1 MSEKKIIKLTY
12 ILVIISLIS
21 KVFGFIRDLLIAKNF
36 GAGMETDVYFIA
48 LVTSTILFAIVSLA
62 LTTTLIPMIS
72 RVVDKEGKK
81 KEIQYV
87 NNLSNILFLFTLFI
101 VTIGYFFAPFL
112 VNLVASGF
120 NGEKFELA
128 VKLTRIGLPIII
140 FNTTFAVFK
149 GYLHVNGKFI
159 IPALEGLAI
168 SLPIIS
174 YLLFFSND
182 FGIIGLMIVTT
193 LTGIFKLIL
202 IIPSTLKNGFS
213 FIPSFNLN
221 DKYFKM
227 TLFMLGPVIL
237 GSLSGYINTIVD
249 RSIAS
254 QLIEGSISA
263 LSYAAR
269 IRQIVLGLFITS
281 LITILYPMISKILS
295 ENKNIESTLK
305 FGINV
310 IIIISIPA
318 TTVLMTLDFPITML
332 IFQRDAFTLAD
343 TLMTSSALYYYS
355 IGIIGIGITGLLS
368 KVFFATHDTKTPMI
382 ISVIAVILNII
393 LNLILTTFMGHNGL
407 ALGTSIAA
415 IFSALTLMIIL
426 KRRNKDILFF
436 NYSVVFLKASI
447 ASIFMCLLIYS
458 LSEYYI
464 NIIDGSFLFK
474 SFKLIFIVSIGLI
487 FYSLLVYLMKVEE
500 INVGLALIKE
510 KLQNFKFMK
519 IGK

>member
-1 MSEKKIIKLTY
+1 M
-12 ILVIISLIS
+12 
-21 KVFGFIRDLLIAKNF
+21 
-36 GAGMETDVYFIA
+36 
-48 LVTSTILFAIVSLA
+48 
-62 LTTTLIPMIS
+62 
-72 RVVDKEGKK
+72 
-81 KEIQYV
+81 
-87 NNLSNILFLFTLFI
+87 
-101 VTIGYFFAPFL
+101 
-112 VNLVASGF
+112 
-120 NGEKFELA
+120 
-128 VKLTRIGLPIII
+128 
-140 FNTTFAVFK
+140 
-149 GYLHVNGKFI
+149 

-174 YLLFFSND
+174 YLFFFSNE

-213 FIPSFNLN
+213 YIPSFNLN

-227 TLFMLGPVIL
+227 TLVMLGPVIL

-281 LITILYPMISKILS
+281 LITILYPMISKIVS
-295 ENKNIESTLK
+295 ENKNIECTLK

-332 IFQRDAFTLAD
+332 IFQRDAFTLVD

-382 ISVIAVILNII
+382 ISVITVILNII
-393 LNLILTTFMGHNGL
+393 LNIILTTFMGHNGL
-407 ALGTSIAA
+407 ALGTSVAA
-415 IFSALTLMIIL
+415 IFCALTLMIIL
-426 KRRNKDILFF
+426 KRRN
-436 NYSVVFLKASI
+436 
-447 ASIFMCLLIYS
+447 IFKN
-458 LSEYYI
+458 E
-464 NIIDGSFLFK
+464 
-474 SFKLIFIVSIGLI
+474 
-487 FYSLLVYLMKVEE
+487 
-500 INVGLALIKE
+500 
-510 KLQNFKFMK
+510 
-519 IGK
+519 